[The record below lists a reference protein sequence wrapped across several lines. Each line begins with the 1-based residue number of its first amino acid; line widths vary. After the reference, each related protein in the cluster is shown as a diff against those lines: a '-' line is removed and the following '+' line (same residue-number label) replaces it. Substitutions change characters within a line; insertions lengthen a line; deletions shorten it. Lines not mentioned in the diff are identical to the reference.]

1 MKIFDKLDRYLVESE
16 YKVTIKNDKVH
27 IINYTEI
34 IDFSSTKIVIKYN
47 KGTMTINGLN
57 LVVSKMLEEEL
68 LVTGKI
74 TSLVYN

>member
-1 MKIFDKLDRYLVESE
+1 MKLFDKLDRYLVESE

-34 IDFSSTKIVIKYN
+34 IGFSSTKVVIKYN
-47 KGTMTINGLN
+47 KGIMTINGLN
-57 LVVSKMLEEEL
+57 LVVSKMMEEEL

>member
-34 IDFSSTKIVIKYN
+34 VDFSSTKVVIKYN
-47 KGTMTINGLN
+47 KGIMTINGLN
-57 LVVSKMLEEEL
+57 LVVSKMMEEEL

>member
-34 IDFSSTKIVIKYN
+34 VDFSSTKVVIKYN
-47 KGTMTINGLN
+47 KGIMTINGLN